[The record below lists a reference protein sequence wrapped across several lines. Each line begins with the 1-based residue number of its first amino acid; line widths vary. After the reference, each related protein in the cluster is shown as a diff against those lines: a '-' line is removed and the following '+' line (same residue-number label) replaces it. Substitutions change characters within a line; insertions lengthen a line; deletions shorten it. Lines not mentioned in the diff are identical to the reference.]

1 MMNKTKSKTPGK
13 WKIGWGYTS
22 ACNMNCPFCYSKTVR
37 RRLEE
42 IDLET
47 ANRFIDS
54 NHLLIESINYGTG
67 ECPLSMNWFKFIKGT
82 RQKYPGINQAL
93 TTNGS
98 IYSMVKDNDEKRE
111 FFSAAIDEVDVSL
124 DFADPDKHN
133 RTRGHQQA
141 YEGVINT
148 LELCASQKKIT
159 TIVFVAYEES
169 LRGQNIEALFQLAAS
184 YNTFVRVN
192 ILRPTPGIDITPL
205 SYRSLFSAMRRI
217 LEKYKV
223 VSLCD
228 PLFGSL
234 FDYPNAVPD
243 AAGVTS
249 LRILPDGSITPSTY
263 LVSEDW
269 RSANLKSG
277 VSLPEVGLFP
287 SFKKLTRGT
296 IIPNECSGCSLV
308 DTCRGGAVDRRILYY
323 NTLLARDP
331 FCPKRNGDALPTGKS
346 PVYYSLDKGAAPL
359 AHDGYL
365 PTLIF
370 AP

>member
-1 MMNKTKSKTPGK
+1 MNKTKSKTPKK

-37 RRLEE
+37 HQPEE
-42 IDLET
+42 IDLDT
-47 ANRFIDS
+47 ANRFMDN
-54 NHLLIESINYGTG
+54 NHRLIESINYGTG
-67 ECPLSMNWFKFIKGT
+67 ECPLSINWFKFIKGL
-82 RQKYPGINQAL
+82 RQKYPGISQAL

-98 IYSMVKDNDEKRE
+98 IYNVVKDNDEKRDI
-111 FFSAAIDEVDVSL
+111 FSAAIDEVDVSL

-133 RTRGHQQA
+133 STRGHQQA
-141 YEGVINT
+141 YEGVIDT
-148 LELCASQKKIT
+148 LELCASQDKIT
-159 TIVFVAYEES
+159 TIVFVAYEDTIHS
-169 LRGQNIEALFQLAAS
+169 QNIEALFQLAAS

-192 ILRPTPGIDITPL
+192 ILRPTPGINITPL
-205 SYRSLFSAMRRI
+205 SYRSLFSTIRRI
-217 LEKYKV
+217 LENHKV

-234 FDYPNAVPD
+234 FDSVNAAPD
-243 AAGVTS
+243 ASGVTS

-277 VSLPEVGLFP
+277 VCLSRASLFP
-287 SFKKLTRGT
+287 SFKRLTRGT
-296 IIPNECSGCSLV
+296 IIPEACSGCPLV

-331 FCPKRNGDALPTGKS
+331 FCPKRNDDYLPTGKS
-346 PVYYSLDKGAAPL
+346 PVYYSPDKGTAPL

>member
-1 MMNKTKSKTPGK
+1 MMNKPEKDVPAK

-37 RRLEE
+37 HRPEE
-42 IDLET
+42 VDLDT
-47 ANRFIDS
+47 ANRFMDS
-54 NHLLIESINYGTG
+54 NHRFIRSINYGTG
-67 ECPLSMNWFKFIKGT
+67 ECPLSMNWFKFIKGI
-82 RQKYPGINQAL
+82 RQKYPGIEQAL

-98 IYSMVKDNDEKRE
+98 IYSIVEGSREKGE
-111 FFSAAIDEVDVSL
+111 IFSEAIDEVDVSL
-124 DFADPDKHN
+124 DFADPHKHN
-133 RTRGHQQA
+133 KTRGHQQA

-148 LELCASQKKIT
+148 LELCAMQKKIT

-169 LRGQNIEALFQLAAS
+169 LHGENIGALFQLAAS
-184 YNTFVRVN
+184 YNAFVRVN
-192 ILRPTPGIDITPL
+192 ILRPTPGIYFTPP
-205 SYRSLFSAMRRI
+205 SYRTLFTAMRRI

-234 FDYPNAVPD
+234 FDYANAAPD
-243 AAGVTS
+243 ASGVTS

-263 LVSEDW
+263 LVTEDW

-277 VSLPEVGLFP
+277 VCLSQVGLFP

-296 IIPNECSGCSLV
+296 NIPEECSGCPLA
-308 DTCRGGAVDRRILYY
+308 DTCRGGAVDRRILHY
-323 NTLLARDP
+323 NTLSARDP
-331 FCPKRNGDALPTGKS
+331 FCPKRNGDDLPAGNS
-346 PVYYSLDKGAAPL
+346 PVYYSPEKGAAPL